1 MKTPYGVL
9 KDQFVDYVASLRFPW
24 LLGITLA
31 VFVVNLFV
39 PDCLPFADEI
49 VLGLTAAVLA
59 ALRKGRPRQLEG
71 TATPVLEQRL
81 PPAIPPPPD

>member
-9 KDQFVDYVASLRFPW
+9 KDQFIDYVAGLRFPW

-31 VFVVNLFV
+31 VFVVNVFV
-39 PDCLPFADEI
+39 PDCIPFADEI

-59 ALRKGRPRQLEG
+59 ALKKPRPTHLEG
-71 TATPVLEQRL
+71 TATTSLEQRL